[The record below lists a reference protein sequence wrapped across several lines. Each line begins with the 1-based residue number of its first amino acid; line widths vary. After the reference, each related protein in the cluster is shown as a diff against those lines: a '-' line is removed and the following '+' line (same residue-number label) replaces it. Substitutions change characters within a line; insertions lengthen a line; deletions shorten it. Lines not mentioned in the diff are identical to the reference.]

1 MIYLLN
7 RLTSVTRSLWLN
19 FWMVLFYRVV
29 VVIEL
34 KGGQIT
40 LSPCK
45 QSWSWSWK
53 TGMLTKDQ
61 ISSRNNHGLLITW
74 WYKGS
79 HLIESVEIG
88 QKRWHLIKT
97 SPQKEALS
105 KMVSFWCLQN
115 IKVGRKRWRR
125 VEKDSLIASASLPNQ
140 SCCCFTEWFTA
151 PRPPPRRQHGGSR
164 SWCCC
169 CCCCWS
175 LAWSGSKRQRRRSR
189 LWSDSRLRSP
199 GDQKRWLVRVKVG
212 WGDG

>member
-1 MIYLLN
+1 
-7 RLTSVTRSLWLN
+7 
-19 FWMVLFYRVV
+19 MVLFYRVV

-34 KGGQIT
+34 KGGHIT

-61 ISSRNNHGLLITW
+61 ISSSNNHGLLITW
-74 WYKGS
+74 WYKGW

-97 SPQKEALS
+97 SPQKEASS

-140 SCCCFTEWFTA
+140 SCYCCCWCFTEWFTV

-175 LAWSGSKRQRRRSR
+175 LAWWSGSKRRRRQSR

-199 GDQKRWLVRVKVG
+199 GDQKRWLVRG
-212 WGDG
+212 GDG